1 MHLQYKDS
9 SALLEGDAEK
19 VVEQRMVAQEVVA
32 SESPT
37 SRKARDVGYPTNLL
51 RSDLL
56 KVGHHG
62 SATSSSWE
70 FIHAVHPRWAII
82 SVGRG
87 NTFGHPRLETLQRL
101 QEEGA
106 ATYRTDL
113 NGAVSFYLDGHTVS
127 PQLAC
132 LR

>member
-1 MHLQYKDS
+1 M
-9 SALLEGDAEK
+9 
-19 VVEQRMVAQEVVA
+19 
-32 SESPT
+32 
-37 SRKARDVGYPTNLL
+37 SRKTRDVTHPAEIANLL
-51 RSDLL
+51 KSDLL

-70 FIHAVHPRWAII
+70 FIHAVQPRWAII

-87 NTFGHPRLETLQRL
+87 NSFGHPRLETLQRL
-101 QEEGA
+101 EQEGA

-113 NGAVSFYLDGHTVS
+113 NGAVSFFLDGHTVS